1 MKILHVLT
9 APRAE
14 GTPRLVLDWLSLK
27 DHEQEVVFL
36 TDQGELKLTFEKTGV
51 WQHYNTNFPLKFTNG
66 LKIIQYIRSICLAR
80 KPQVVIS
87 WTTGMSQ
94 WIHAGA
100 RLAGVQKL
108 IVHAGNAPGKTFMG
122 RYLASYLSYWTGLV
136 LGSKVIACSK
146 YIRDEYV
153 KVPLLASRQFHWVHN
168 FVNAERF

>member
-66 LKIIQYIRSICLAR
+66 PKIIQ
-80 KPQVVIS
+80 
-87 WTTGMSQ
+87 
-94 WIHAGA
+94 
-100 RLAGVQKL
+100 
-108 IVHAGNAPGKTFMG
+108 
-122 RYLASYLSYWTGLV
+122 
-136 LGSKVIACSK
+136 
-146 YIRDEYV
+146 
-153 KVPLLASRQFHWVHN
+153 
-168 FVNAERF
+168 